1 MIDLSTVSLIDLIMF
16 FGFYLGKMFL
26 IACISFYV
34 LRCVVGLFVGSTM
47 RRKTKTVEY
56 EDYEE
61 VYDPYTKTYKKKW
74 YTDTKEVIDK
84 DAETP
89 EFLEEYQ
96 RQKILGK
103 IRASRVTAF
112 LVFGVML
119 VLVLYH
125 GNYLGFQNFLMSD
138 KELESI
144 AEAYQDFAN

>member
-1 MIDLSTVSLIDLIMF
+1 MILI
-16 FGFYLGKMFL
+16 
-26 IACISFYV
+26 
-34 LRCVVGLFVGSTM
+34 LRLT
-47 RRKTKTVEY
+47 R
-56 EDYEE
+56 
-61 VYDPYTKTYKKKW
+61 KKW

-89 EFLEEYQ
+89 EFLEEYE
-96 RQKILGK
+96 RQKILVK

-144 AEAYQDFAN
+144 ADAYQDFAN

>member
-1 MIDLSTVSLIDLIMF
+1 MIIGCF
-16 FGFYLGKMFL
+16 F
-26 IACISFYV
+26 V
-34 LRCVVGLFVGSTM
+34 N
-47 RRKTKTVEY
+47 TKLA
-56 EDYEE
+56 
-61 VYDPYTKTYKKKW
+61 VYMTKTYKKKW

-144 AEAYQDFAN
+144 ADAYQDFAK